1 MALNK
6 QFLVQN
12 KSDDSNNN
20 NNNNNNNDNDNSNNN
35 NNNKDMHGT
44 FATQFPRFFAA
55 FVPFV
60 TFATM

>member
-20 NNNNNNNDNDNSNNN
+20 KNNNNNNNNDNSNNN
-35 NNNKDMHGT
+35 QPYFMGRRNCLNY
-44 FATQFPRFFAA
+44 QVV
-55 FVPFV
+55 VP
-60 TFATM
+60 

>member
-20 NNNNNNNDNDNSNNN
+20 KNNNNNNNNNNSNNN
-35 NNNKDMHGT
+35 QPYFMGRRNCLNYQGV
-44 FATQFPRFFAA
+44 APLPCRA
-55 FVPFV
+55 
-60 TFATM
+60 

>member
-20 NNNNNNNDNDNSNNN
+20 KNNNNDNNNDNSNNN
-35 NNNKDMHGT
+35 QPYFMGRRNCLNYQGV
-44 FATQFPRFFAA
+44 
-55 FVPFV
+55 VPLPCR
-60 TFATM
+60 A

>member
-20 NNNNNNNDNDNSNNN
+20 KNNNNNNNNDNSNNN
-35 NNNKDMHGT
+35 QPYFMGRRNCLNYQGV
-44 FATQFPRFFAA
+44 APLPCRA
-55 FVPFV
+55 
-60 TFATM
+60 

>member
-20 NNNNNNNDNDNSNNN
+20 KNNNNNNNNNDNSNNN
-35 NNNKDMHGT
+35 QPYFMGRRNCLNYQGV
-44 FATQFPRFFAA
+44 APLPCRA
-55 FVPFV
+55 
-60 TFATM
+60 